1 MLLNPSPP
9 DSCQEINGHMTLMHT
24 GAGHIPL
31 CGIFLNDV
39 IINVLGTV
47 DKLACPSYFGDMEE
61 LWVCP
66 RADRA
71 DEGGTTGPV
80 F

>member
-31 CGIFLNDV
+31 CGIFLKRSE
-39 IINVLGTV
+39 LM
-47 DKLACPSYFGDMEE
+47 KLKVNLIKSPLISSNILDF
-61 LWVCP
+61 
-66 RADRA
+66 
-71 DEGGTTGPV
+71 
-80 F
+80 